1 MKKRISILAIVILL
15 SGIASTVSF
24 IHNRNIE
31 EDNTNEELSIDIND
45 YIIRFVQDSKIVR
58 GVEKEIC
65 IPHIKFS
72 DENREEL
79 ENRINETIYNTATDW
94 MDYKF
99 IKMNTKQIETEITCH
114 DDKYISISLS
124 YYLKANKSKI
134 LNNYIVVDITS
145 GKRLFLKDFV
155 SDENQLISKMKKG
168 KGIYADTH
176 AFTLEKDEANNQLKS
191 LLLEE
196 PEEDLR
202 QMLIQCSME
211 EKNFPII
218 YEIEQTLPT
227 LFEKSGFYIEG
238 DSIVIDY
245 GKYDHTKIHF
255 EGML

>member
-1 MKKRISILAIVILL
+1 MKKRISILAIVIIL
-15 SGIASTVSF
+15 SGIALTVYF

-31 EDNTNEELSIDIND
+31 KDNTNEELSIDIND
-45 YIIRFVQDSKIVR
+45 YIIRFVQDSKIIR
-58 GVEKEIC
+58 GVEKEIY

-72 DENREEL
+72 DKNRAEL

-99 IKMNTKQIETEITCH
+99 IKMNTKQVGTEITCH
-114 DDKYISISLS
+114 NNKYISISLS
-124 YYLKANKSKI
+124 YYLKADRGKV

-155 SDENQLISKMKKG
+155 SSENQLISKMKKG
-168 KGIYADTH
+168 KGIYTDTN
-176 AFTLEKDEANNQLKS
+176 AFTLENAEADNQLKS

-211 EKNFPII
+211 EKNFPVI

>member
-15 SGIASTVSF
+15 SGIASTVYF

-65 IPHIKFS
+65 IPHIKFL

-99 IKMNTKQIETEITCH
+99 IKMNTKQIETELTCH
-114 DDKYISISLS
+114 NDKYISISLS
-124 YYLKANKSKI
+124 YYLKANRSKI

-155 SDENQLISKMKKG
+155 SDENQLISKMKEG
-168 KGIYADTH
+168 NGIYADTN
-176 AFTLEKDEANNQLKS
+176 AFALEKDEANNQLKS

-211 EKNFPII
+211 EKNSLLYMKLNKRCQRYLKKVVFISKGI
-218 YEIEQTLPT
+218 AL
-227 LFEKSGFYIEG
+227 
-238 DSIVIDY
+238 
-245 GKYDHTKIHF
+245 
-255 EGML
+255 

>member
-1 MKKRISILAIVILL
+1 MKKGICILAIVIFLV
-15 SGIASTVSF
+15 GIALTVYF
-24 IHNRNIE
+24 IYNRNIQKDYTKE
-31 EDNTNEELSIDIND
+31 KLSIDIND
-45 YIIRFVQDSKIVR
+45 YIIRFVQDNKKIK
-58 GVEKEIC
+58 GVEKEIR
-65 IPHIKFS
+65 IPHIKFL

-79 ENRINETIYNTATDW
+79 ENRINETIYNAATDW
-94 MDYKF
+94 MNYKF
-99 IKMNTKQIETEITCH
+99 IKMNTKQVETEITCH
-114 DDKYISISLS
+114 NNKYISISLS
-124 YYLKANKSKI
+124 YYLKADRSKI

-155 SDENQLISKMKKG
+155 SSENQLISKMKKG
-168 KGIYADTH
+168 KGIYADTY
-176 AFTLEKDEANNQLKS
+176 AFSLEKDEANNHLKS

-196 PEEDLR
+196 SEEDLR

-255 EGML
+255 EGMI

>member
-1 MKKRISILAIVILL
+1 MQKRISILAIVIVLV
-15 SGIASTVSF
+15 GIALTLYF
-24 IHNRNIE
+24 IYNRNIQK
-31 EDNTNEELSIDIND
+31 DYTNEELSMDIDD
-45 YIIRFVQDSKIVR
+45 YIIRFVQHSKKIK
-58 GVEKEIC
+58 GVEKKIR

-79 ENRINETIYNTATDW
+79 ENRINETIYNAATDW

-99 IKMNTKQIETEITCH
+99 IKMNTKQVETEITYH
-114 DDKYISISLS
+114 NNKYISISLS
-124 YYLKANKSKI
+124 YYLKTDRGKI
-134 LNNYIVVDITS
+134 LNNYIVVDVTS

-155 SDENQLISKMKKG
+155 SNENQLILKMKKG
-168 KGIYADTH
+168 KEIYADTN
-176 AFTLEKDEANNQLKS
+176 AFALEEDEANNQLKN

-238 DSIVIDY
+238 DSIIIDY

-255 EGML
+255 AGMI